1 MKRFYLCLLAL
12 LLAAGAAWAQG
23 ANVDP
28 GWDAFVI
35 RNATV
40 SGSPPIIVDRLD
52 LGAGA
57 VEFQIYEGGQKAALG
72 TKPDQRRHR
81 CAGRCPSY

>member
-1 MKRFYLCLLAL
+1 MKRFYLCLLTL

-40 SGSPPIIVDRLD
+40 SGTPPNIVDRPD
-52 LGAGA
+52 LGTG
-57 VEFQIYEGGQKAALG
+57 VIEFQILG
-72 TKPDQRRHR
+72 KTARKLRWART
-81 CAGRCPSY
+81 